1 MRRVMYETG
10 LQDMVQ
16 VVQQCL
22 SQVPV
27 CWRASGEPLVFGQHW
42 NFEEVDSK
50 FSGGIPW
57 QQDR

>member
-27 CWRASGEPLVFGQHW
+27 CWRASGEPLVFGLSW
-42 NFEEVDSK
+42 NPEEVVFNTGHDST
-50 FSGGIPW
+50 F
-57 QQDR
+57 